1 MNFLTEE
8 QALWR
13 DTVYRFMEKE
23 ITREYVRECDMSRKY
38 PVEGYRKLANA
49 GWFSIIVPE
58 ELGGAG
64 GSAMDYTVMV
74 EGISRYGSDFAV
86 TVMVPIFTAN
96 NIVKHGTK
104 EQKDKYLGPLMEGDA
119 RFVISISE
127 PEAGSDAANIK
138 TSARRDGDGW
148 RVKGVKLWN
157 SGAGGGETTLC
168 VIARTD
174 PDSKRRDGLAMM
186 LVPTSAEGVTVTP
199 IKTMSRRAT
208 GCNTVYLDDVWL
220 PDDALLG
227 EAGDGWP
234 MLVEHLELER
244 IAAAA
249 CYLGCAQQA
258 VDDALAHS
266 LEREQFGQPIFDF
279 QVIKHRL
286 ADMQTSVDAARLLVY
301 RAAAMVD
308 AGQPCA
314 KEASMA
320 KLFSSETLQTVS
332 RNGMQILG
340 GQSMLPE
347 ADMERYFREGMQ
359 STIGGGTS
367 EIQRTIIA
375 QQMRKAG

>member
-8 QALWR
+8 QELWR

-38 PVEGYRKLANA
+38 PVEGYRKLAKA

-148 RVKGVKLWN
+148 RVVINVAIIGHGN
-157 SGAGGGETTLC
+157 GGAF
-168 VIARTD
+168 
-174 PDSKRRDGLAMM
+174 P
-186 LVPTSAEGVTVTP
+186 
-199 IKTMSRRAT
+199 
-208 GCNTVYLDDVWL
+208 
-220 PDDALLG
+220 
-227 EAGDGWP
+227 
-234 MLVEHLELER
+234 
-244 IAAAA
+244 
-249 CYLGCAQQA
+249 A
-258 VDDALAHS
+258 V
-266 LEREQFGQPIFDF
+266 
-279 QVIKHRL
+279 
-286 ADMQTSVDAARLLVY
+286 SV
-301 RAAAMVD
+301 
-308 AGQPCA
+308 
-314 KEASMA
+314 
-320 KLFSSETLQTVS
+320 
-332 RNGMQILG
+332 
-340 GQSMLPE
+340 
-347 ADMERYFREGMQ
+347 
-359 STIGGGTS
+359 
-367 EIQRTIIA
+367 
-375 QQMRKAG
+375 